1 MTRSGRR
8 PGAPDTR
15 DHIVATARQA
25 FGARGFDATS
35 MRSIAA
41 VAGVDPGLLVHYF
54 GTKEGVFQAAVE
66 TTVQPGRLFHGL
78 EGLSGRKLAEQLVRR
93 YLTVLD
99 RDEPRDV
106 VMALVRSAVSSEHA
120 AGMLRDLLLRELLT
134 SLEPLVDTS
143 DATLRASLI
152 VAQLVGI
159 AMLRYVARAEAVVLA
174 MDEEIVEL
182 VSPAIECY
190 LR

>member
-15 DHIVATARQA
+15 DHIVAVARQA
-25 FGARGFDATS
+25 FGARGYDATS
-35 MRSIAA
+35 MRAIAA
-41 VAGVDPGLLVHYF
+41 DAGVDPGLLVHYF
-54 GTKEGVFQAAVE
+54 GSKEGVFQAAVE
-66 TTVQPGRLFHGL
+66 TTVQPGSLFHGL
-78 EGLSGRKLAEQLVRR
+78 EGLNGRELAEQLVRR
-93 YLTVLD
+93 YLSVLD

-134 SLEPLVDTS
+134 SLEPLVDDS
-143 DATLRASLI
+143 DAALRATLI
-152 VAQLVGI
+152 VAHLVGI
-159 AMLRYVARAEAVVLA
+159 AMLRYVARADAVVQA
-174 MDEEIVEL
+174 SDEEIVDL
-182 VSPAIECY
+182 VSPAIERY